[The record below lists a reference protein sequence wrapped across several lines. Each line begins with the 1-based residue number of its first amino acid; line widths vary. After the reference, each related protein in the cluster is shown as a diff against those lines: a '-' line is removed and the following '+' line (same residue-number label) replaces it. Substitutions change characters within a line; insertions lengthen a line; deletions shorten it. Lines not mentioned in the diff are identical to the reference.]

1 MAGLAG
7 KASILKI
14 VKVEKAPV
22 AAEVKAAVEKSK
34 RSTTNSK
41 NKQQEDV
48 VASIVEE
55 LSLPPSE
62 EKLIDL
68 KTETSAKKSN
78 VATQKKK
85 SKEIATLIDDE
96 QPLSVEKT
104 KKILPLIPTRTPEEL
119 QAAIDRYERELRIS
133 QPQRIPALAGT
144 VSANLSE
151 EGRPKLYPRQV
162 RRISTSIIQRLLSD
176 PAIATPTWFVLLDDT
191 ISIGTKI
198 RQLQA
203 IGWEPE
209 IMPIKGF
216 REICLLARILSNGV
230 E

>member
-1 MAGLAG
+1 MAG
-7 KASILKI
+7 KTSILKI
-14 VKVEKAPV
+14 IKVEPASLATEAKS
-22 AAEVKAAVEKSK
+22 AAAKSK
-34 RSTTNSK
+34 KSTTKSKDKQEKEVVSLLNEDNSTGSK
-41 NKQQEDV
+41 
-48 VASIVEE
+48 AG
-55 LSLPPSE
+55 
-62 EKLIDL
+62 
-68 KTETSAKKSN
+68 TAAKKSN
-78 VATQKKK
+78 VTTQEKK
-85 SKEIATLIDDE
+85 SKKIATLIEDE
-96 QPLSVEKT
+96 QPPSEKKA
-104 KKILPLIPTRTPEEL
+104 KKILPPIPLRTPEEL
-119 QAAIDRYERELRIS
+119 QAAIDNYERELRLS

-151 EGRPKLYPRQV
+151 EGRPRLFPRQV

-176 PAIATPTWFVLLDDT
+176 PAIAIPTWEVLLDNT

-216 REICLLARILSNGV
+216 REICLLARILSSGV

>member
-1 MAGLAG
+1 MTDRAK

-14 VKVEKAPV
+14 IKNEEVSIVP
-22 AAEVKAAVEKSK
+22 EVKAAV
-34 RSTTNSK
+34 
-41 NKQQEDV
+41 
-48 VASIVEE
+48 
-55 LSLPPSE
+55 
-62 EKLIDL
+62 
-68 KTETSAKKSN
+68 
-78 VATQKKK
+78 KK
-85 SKEIATLIDDE
+85 SKQSSIKDRENKSKKVDSSIDNE
-96 QPLSVEKT
+96 QPLAQEHV
-104 KKILPLIPTRTPEEL
+104 KKILPPIPTRTPEEL

-151 EGRPKLYPRQV
+151 EGRPRLYPRQV

-176 PAIATPTWFVLLDDT
+176 PAIATPTWEVLLDNT
-191 ISIGTKI
+191 ISIGIKI

-216 REICLLARILSNGV
+216 REICLLARILSSGV
-230 E
+230 D

>member
-7 KASILKI
+7 KTSILKI
-14 VKVEKAPV
+14 IKIEKAPIV
-22 AAEVKAAVEKSK
+22 TEVKAAFEKSK
-34 RSTTNSK
+34 RSTTKSK
-41 NKQQEDV
+41 NKQKEEV
-48 VASIVEE
+48 VTSIVKE

-62 EKLIDL
+62 EKLIGL
-68 KTETSAKKSN
+68 KAGTSAKKSN
-78 VATQKKK
+78 VETQKKK
-85 SKEIATLIDDE
+85 SKEIATLIENE

-104 KKILPLIPTRTPEEL
+104 KKILPPIPTRTLEEL
-119 QAAIDRYERELRIS
+119 QAAIDNYERELRIS

-151 EGRPKLYPRQV
+151 EGRPRLYPRQV

-176 PAIATPTWFVLLDDT
+176 PALAIPTWEVLLDNT

-216 REICLLARILSNGV
+216 REICLLARILSSGID
-230 E
+230 

>member
-7 KASILKI
+7 KTSILKI
-14 VKVEKAPV
+14 IKIEEAPV
-22 AAEVKAAVEKSK
+22 VTEAKSAAKKSK
-34 RSTTNSK
+34 KSTTKSK
-41 NKQQEDV
+41 NKQEKEV
-48 VASIVEE
+48 VLIEEE
-55 LSLPPSE
+55 LSSLPSE
-62 EKLIDL
+62 DNSTGSKVG
-68 KTETSAKKSN
+68 TGAKKSN
-78 VATQKKK
+78 VTTQEKK
-85 SKEIATLIDDE
+85 SKKIATLIEDK
-96 QPLSVEKT
+96 QPLSEKKA
-104 KKILPLIPTRTPEEL
+104 KKILPPIPLRTPLEF
-119 QAAIDRYERELRIS
+119 QAAIDNYERELRLS
-133 QPQRIPALAGT
+133 QPQRIPGLAGT

-151 EGRPKLYPRQV
+151 EGRPRLFPRQV

-176 PAIATPTWFVLLDDT
+176 PAIVIPTWEVLLDNT

>member
-7 KASILKI
+7 KTSILKI
-14 VKVEKAPV
+14 IKIEQPPV
-22 AAEVKAAVEKSK
+22 VTEAKSAAKKSK
-34 RSTTNSK
+34 KSTTKSK
-41 NKQQEDV
+41 NKQEE
-48 VASIVEE
+48 VALIEKE
-55 LSLPPSE
+55 LSSLPSE
-62 EKLIDL
+62 DNLTGSKVG
-68 KTETSAKKSN
+68 TSAKKSK
-78 VATQKKK
+78 VTTQEKK
-85 SKEIATLIDDE
+85 SKKIATLIEDK
-96 QPLSVEKT
+96 QPLSEKKA
-104 KKILPLIPTRTPEEL
+104 KKILPPIPLRTPEEF
-119 QAAIDRYERELRIS
+119 QAAIDNYERELRLS

-151 EGRPKLYPRQV
+151 EGRPRLFPRQV
-162 RRISTSIIQRLLSD
+162 RRISTSIIQRLLAD
-176 PAIATPTWFVLLDDT
+176 PAIAIPTWEVLLDNT

-216 REICLLARILSNGV
+216 REICLLARILSSGV

>member
-1 MAGLAG
+1 MADRAK

-14 VKVEKAPV
+14 IKNEEVSIVP
-22 AAEVKAAVEKSK
+22 EVKAAV
-34 RSTTNSK
+34 
-41 NKQQEDV
+41 
-48 VASIVEE
+48 
-55 LSLPPSE
+55 
-62 EKLIDL
+62 
-68 KTETSAKKSN
+68 
-78 VATQKKK
+78 KK
-85 SKEIATLIDDE
+85 SKQSSIKDREEKTKEVDSSIDNK
-96 QPLSVEKT
+96 QPLAQEQV
-104 KKILPLIPTRTPEEL
+104 KKILPPIPTRTPEEL
-119 QAAIDRYERELRIS
+119 QAAIDHYERELRIS

-151 EGRPKLYPRQV
+151 EGRPRLYPRQV

-176 PAIATPTWFVLLDDT
+176 PAIAIPTWEVLLDNT

-216 REICLLARILSNGV
+216 REICLLARILSSGV
-230 E
+230 D

>member
-7 KASILKI
+7 KTSILKI
-14 VKVEKAPV
+14 IKIEQSPV
-22 AAEVKAAVEKSK
+22 VTEAKSAAKKSK
-34 RSTTNSK
+34 KSTTKSK
-41 NKQQEDV
+41 SKQEE
-48 VASIVEE
+48 VASIERE
-55 LSLPPSE
+55 LSSLGSE
-62 EKLIDL
+62 DNSTGSKAG
-68 KTETSAKKSN
+68 TGAKKSN
-78 VATQKKK
+78 VTTQEKK
-85 SKEIATLIDDE
+85 SKKIATLIEDK
-96 QPLSVEKT
+96 QPLSEKKF
-104 KKILPLIPTRTPEEL
+104 KKILPPIPLRTPEEF
-119 QAAIDRYERELRIS
+119 QAAIDNYERELRLS

-151 EGRPKLYPRQV
+151 EGRPRLFPRQV

-176 PAIATPTWFVLLDDT
+176 PAIVIPTWEVLLDNT

-216 REICLLARILSNGV
+216 REICLLARILSSGV

>member
-7 KASILKI
+7 EKSILNIIKI
-14 VKVEKAPV
+14 EKALVTTEVDSTV
-22 AAEVKAAVEKSK
+22 AKSK
-34 RSTTNSK
+34 RSTTKSK
-41 NKQQEDV
+41 NKQQEEV
-48 VASIVEE
+48 LIVKE
-55 LSLPPSE
+55 LSPLPIE
-62 EKLIDL
+62 EKSTGS
-68 KTETSAKKSN
+68 KAGAAAKKSS
-78 VATQKKK
+78 VATQEKK
-85 SKEIATLIDDE
+85 SKKIATLIEDK
-96 QPLSVEKT
+96 QSLSEEKV
-104 KKILPLIPTRTPEEL
+104 KKILPPIPTRTPEEL
-119 QAAIDRYERELRIS
+119 QAAIDNYERELRIS

-151 EGRPKLYPRQV
+151 EGRPRLYPRQA

-176 PAIATPTWFVLLDDT
+176 PAIVTPTWFVLLDDT

-216 REICLLARILSNGV
+216 REICLLARILSSGV
-230 E
+230 D

>member
-7 KASILKI
+7 KTSILKI
-14 VKVEKAPV
+14 IKIEQTPV
-22 AAEVKAAVEKSK
+22 VTEVKSADTKSK
-34 RSTTNSK
+34 KSTTKSK
-41 NKQQEDV
+41 NKQEKEV
-48 VASIVEE
+48 VSIEKE
-55 LSLPPSE
+55 LSSLPSE
-62 EKLIDL
+62 DNSTGSKVG
-68 KTETSAKKSN
+68 TGAKKSN
-78 VATQKKK
+78 VTTQEKK
-85 SKEIATLIDDE
+85 SKKIATLIEDK
-96 QPLSVEKT
+96 QPLSEKKA
-104 KKILPLIPTRTPEEL
+104 KKILPPIPLRTPEEF
-119 QAAIDRYERELRIS
+119 QAAIDNYERELRLS

-151 EGRPKLYPRQV
+151 EGRPRLFPRQV

-176 PAIATPTWFVLLDDT
+176 PAIVIPTWEVLLDNT

-216 REICLLARILSNGV
+216 REICLLARILSSGV